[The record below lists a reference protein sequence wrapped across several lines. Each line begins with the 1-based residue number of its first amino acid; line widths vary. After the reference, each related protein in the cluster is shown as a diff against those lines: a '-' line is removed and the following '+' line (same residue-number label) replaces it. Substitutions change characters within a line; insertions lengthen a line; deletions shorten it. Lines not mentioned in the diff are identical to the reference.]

1 MGIRQRIAMIGLTGM
16 LAGSAFGQEAT
27 AMALANSIGT
37 NGLAIVMWEM
47 DEGAG
52 PQGFSGLGVCVGV
65 DDEGRGTL
73 MAMGFSAAAAPEDY
87 LDITVVLPGVGGEKL
102 DGTLQG
108 IDPLTSLA
116 FIRVE
121 QAHDWRP
128 VQFVRESGLS
138 VGDEVVS
145 VGLLPVDMGHLAY
158 VGKAYVSTAIRTP
171 EKVFV
176 VTGGELT
183 QVGSLVLDSEG
194 NAVGLVNQQMWSP
207 WQMIIQRQVVTVPVR
222 GQQWTDCFLPVE
234 EFADVLDRI
243 PDSPDRVEPVPWIGA
258 LSAETVPKNLW
269 AADGLTSPGVK
280 LHDVIP
286 GYSADKAG
294 LVDGDIIV
302 AINGEPLE
310 QMATPDLT
318 ASQTMRN
325 LTALRVGAQVTIS
338 YIRDGEEQ
346 TATVALTAWPKRPGQ
361 APRYIDLAIGI
372 RMREKVE
379 LDQYLDKSATAK
391 VPGLVVMS
399 VATNSPADKAGLRPG
414 DLLTSIAGQPVR
426 TVAVYKQLIAEQRKS
441 TVTNSIDMLVR
452 RGDQDKPISIR
463 LD

>member
-1 MGIRQRIAMIGLTGM
+1 MIGLTGM
-16 LAGSAFGQEAT
+16 FAGSAFAQDAT
-27 AMALANSIGT
+27 AMALASSMGT
-37 NGLAIVMWEM
+37 NGLAIVTWEM

-52 PQGFSGLGVCVGV
+52 PQGFSGLGVCVEV

-73 MAMGFSAAAAPEDY
+73 MAMGLSAAAAPEDY
-87 LDITVVLPGVGGEKL
+87 LDITVILPGVEGEKL
-102 DGTLQG
+102 KATLQG

-128 VQFVRESGLS
+128 VQFARESNLS

-145 VGLLPVDMGHLAY
+145 VGLLPADLGCVAY
-158 VGKAYVSTAIRTP
+158 VGKAYVSTSIRTP
-171 EKVFV
+171 EQVFIV
-176 VTGGELT
+176 AGGELT

-194 NAVGLVNQQMWSP
+194 NVVGLVNQQMWSAS
-207 WQMIIQRQVVTVPVR
+207 QMIIQRKVVTVPVR
-222 GQQWTDCFLPVE
+222 GQQWTNSFLPVD

-243 PDSPDRVEPVPWIGA
+243 PDSPDQVAPLPWIGA
-258 LSAETVPKNLW
+258 LNAETVPQNLW
-269 AADGLTSPGVK
+269 AADGLTSPAVK

-286 GYSADKAG
+286 GYPADKAG

-310 QMATPDLT
+310 QLATSELT
-318 ASQTMRN
+318 ASQAMRD
-325 LTALRVGAQVTIS
+325 LTKLGVGAQVTVS
-338 YIRDGEEQ
+338 YVRDAEEH
-346 TATVALTAWPKRPGQ
+346 TATIALAPWPKRPEQ

-372 RMREKVE
+372 RLREKVE
-379 LDQYLDKSATAK
+379 LDEYLDKSPTAR

-399 VATNSPADKAGLRPG
+399 VGTNGPADKGGLKPG

-452 RGDQDKPISIR
+452 RGDQDKAISIR